1 MPTDPVI
8 IGGVSYPMVE
18 NDGQAQKIPLIN
30 PILRALAETLITAPT
45 FIAPTLLNSWV
56 NFGAP
61 TQNAGYTLHQG
72 MVILRGTVKS
82 GTVGSPIFTLPVGYR
97 PAGNVGFAIVSNAL
111 FGYIIIESDGDVVL
125 ATGFSNLSVY
135 LNCSFVP
142 T

>member
-1 MPTDPVI
+1 MPSIVVN
-8 IGGVSYPMVE
+8 GVTYELPPDDS
-18 NDGQAQKIPLIN
+18 QAQKIPQINAALI
-30 PILRALAETLITAPT
+30 ALATGVVTAPT

-97 PAGNVGFAIVSNAL
+97 PSGNVGFAIVSNAL